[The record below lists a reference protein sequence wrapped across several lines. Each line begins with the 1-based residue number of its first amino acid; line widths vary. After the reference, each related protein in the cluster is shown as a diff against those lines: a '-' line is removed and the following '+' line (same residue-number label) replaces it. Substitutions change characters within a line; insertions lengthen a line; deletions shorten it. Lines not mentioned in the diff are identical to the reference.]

1 MAKTPAAANVAP
13 AVASTATASVII
25 EDGSDTTVLTQTN
38 KAADPAKVTV
48 TEDTHGNKIES
59 A

>member
-1 MAKTPAAANVAP
+1 MAKTPVAANVAP
-13 AVASTATASVII
+13 AVAPEAIASVII
-25 EDGSDTTVLTQTN
+25 EDGTETVALTQTN